1 MNTKKFIPCIY
12 LYQKQALEGPDK
24 GRSGLGIDPVELA
37 GFYADNGA
45 DELIVFDLS
54 EGDKE
59 HEEAL
64 DIIKAI
70 CHTSEVP
77 VTGTG
82 NIHRPEDV
90 K

>member
-45 DELIVFDLS
+45 DELTCR
-54 EGDKE
+54 
-59 HEEAL
+59 
-64 DIIKAI
+64 KATRSMKRRWI
-70 CHTSEVP
+70 SSRRSA
-77 VTGTG
+77 
-82 NIHRPEDV
+82 IHR
-90 K
+90 KYR